1 MVPHSV
7 GGRRA
12 HPSLSFPRAHSCAP
26 RPRSSCLGGSARG
39 GPPLCPA
46 SEPALERAPHTPK
59 PPAVNPGRHAGE
71 PGWGPAGLGRGLVET
86 AGGGGCQ
93 SPCPSPTLGSWPI
106 GQSLAPGWGGSVG
119 SRAEAG
125 HGWSPLDKGGR
136 IFLPDHSPLRGVQG
150 KALAV
155 LPVAPAPE
163 PGRLC
168 QESPVC
174 QQGVQVETGT
184 GLGTLL
190 MHTSCRGREGTWGAR
205 ECSQPGPQRGAGL
218 PRAFVASPG
227 DCTSFSEWTV
237 LGTGPD
243 ALVTGRGPQDLLCA
257 FWGRRAQHWVPGGHP
272 ESSSCSAHWDWVQGL
287 PLWQQA
293 RPSLGELER
302 HLFVP
307 PSQPGAR
314 HSPRLNLFAHC
325 EMRSVISASTGPCL

>member
-59 PPAVNPGRHAGE
+59 PPAVDPGRHAGE

-136 IFLPDHSPLRGVQG
+136 IFLPDRSPLRGVQG

-163 PGRLC
+163 PGQLC

-205 ECSQPGPQRGAGL
+205 ECSQPGPQGERGCLGRSWLLQVTAPHSLSGRCWARALMLSSLARAPGL
-218 PRAFVASPG
+218 TLCFLGAKGTALGARGSSREQQLLCPLG
-227 DCTSFSEWTV
+227 
-237 LGTGPD
+237 LGT
-243 ALVTGRGPQDLLCA
+243 R
-257 FWGRRAQHWVPGGHP
+257 
-272 ESSSCSAHWDWVQGL
+272 
-287 PLWQQA
+287 
-293 RPSLGELER
+293 
-302 HLFVP
+302 P
-307 PSQPGAR
+307 PSVAAGKAEPGRA
-314 HSPRLNLFAHC
+314 
-325 EMRSVISASTGPCL
+325 

>member
-1 MVPHSV
+1 MEGELTPLSPSPELTAAPPAP
-7 GGRRA
+7 A
-12 HPSLSFPRAHSCAP
+12 H
-26 RPRSSCLGGSARG
+26 
-39 GPPLCPA
+39 PA
-46 SEPALERAPHTPK
+46 SEAVPEVAPLSAQLVNQPWSAPLIHPSRLPSTRDVTQVSLAGGLRAW
-59 PPAVNPGRHAGE
+59 AG
-71 PGWGPAGLGRGLVET
+71 GLWRQP
-86 AGGGGCQ
+86 GGGGCQ

-136 IFLPDHSPLRGVQG
+136 IFLPDRSPLRGVQG

-184 GLGTLL
+184 GLGTLF